1 MSIHAV
7 TITEL
12 EHHNDRVM
20 FFSVTKPEGFH
31 FQPGQFVRCGVALV
45 SDPKNEED
53 FLMRPY
59 SIASHPQENRISFY
73 VARVLDGALT
83 PKLFDLKVGDTLY
96 LDDTAYGLML
106 PSRLETGG
114 TLICFASGTGL
125 SAFLSIV
132 KDNPWKRFDNVVVVH
147 CARCAKDITLTA
159 AFSQAVHEQGRDV
172 NCCHNP

>member
-20 FFSVTKPEGFH
+20 FFSVTKPAGFH

-73 VARVLDGALT
+73 VARVLNGALT

-125 SAFLSIV
+125 SAL
-132 KDNPWKRFDNVVVVH
+132 
-147 CARCAKDITLTA
+147 
-159 AFSQAVHEQGRDV
+159 
-172 NCCHNP
+172 

>member
-1 MSIHAV
+1 MCSYTSGLSFKGQPMSIHAV

-83 PKLFDLKVGDTLY
+83 
-96 LDDTAYGLML
+96 
-106 PSRLETGG
+106 R
-114 TLICFASGTGL
+114 I
-125 SAFLSIV
+125 
-132 KDNPWKRFDNVVVVH
+132 
-147 CARCAKDITLTA
+147 
-159 AFSQAVHEQGRDV
+159 GRAHV
-172 NCCHNP
+172 